1 MNKKL
6 KYTILLLAYFA
17 LNGCAVGNK
26 HAYHDVDI
34 AFNGKG
40 SSKLAI
46 STIDLRVYVRTS
58 EKSPDFVGLQRG
70 GFGNPFDVTT
80 ASGNSLAGDITA
92 TVKRALEKQGFEVT
106 SIVASKTDSVSNVVE
121 RMGESNAHRL
131 MILILN
137 EWKSDTYTNTA
148 LIYNLTLKVMDSEGR
163 VITET
168 TINGRDDLGGD
179 FVNPPSHAK
188 QAVPIAFK
196 AKIEQLLNTKEVL
209 DALM

>member
-1 MNKKL
+1 MKL
-6 KYTILLLAYFA
+6 VVLLLAFLT

-26 HAYHDVDI
+26 IGYHDVDI
-34 AFNGKG
+34 EFDGKG
-40 SSKLAI
+40 TSKLAI

-80 ASGNSLAGDITA
+80 ASGKSLAEDITA
-92 TVKRALEKQGFEVT
+92 TVKQALEKKGFEVT
-106 SIVASKTDSVSNVVE
+106 SLVASNTDSISKVVE
-121 RMGESNAHRL
+121 RMDTSDAHRL
-131 MILILN
+131 MIFILN

-148 LIYNLTLKVMDSEGR
+148 LIYNLTLKIMDNEGK
-163 VITET
+163 VITES
-168 TINGRDDLGGD
+168 TINGRDNLGGD
-179 FVNPPSHAK
+179 FIDPPSHAK

-196 AKIEQLLNTKEVL
+196 AKLEQLLNNKEVL